1 MPQRG
6 CQQLRSRPS
15 HTEHKPSLTPT
26 HHFLPPTYHL
36 VSDGVHE
43 QLQTRGAQHA
53 LAAHRARL
61 VQLLPPLAPQ
71 EVDDVALIKVGDPEG
86 RGEGIG

>member
-1 MPQRG
+1 M
-6 CQQLRSRPS
+6 
-15 HTEHKPSLTPT
+15 
-26 HHFLPPTYHL
+26 
-36 VSDGVHE
+36 SDGVHE